1 MIERKEYME
10 KIEPFIDK
18 DLIKVITG
26 MRRSGKSVFLKHII
40 EKLKN
45 KGIKEDNIIYINLE
59 SIKYKNIK
67 KEEEL
72 DKIIID
78 KTKNIK
84 GKYYLLFD
92 EIQRVQ
98 GWENSINSYFASFD
112 ADIYI
117 TGSNSNLLSGELAT
131 YLSGRY
137 IEVKL
142 YPFSFKEALLMN
154 KNKSEEEVF
163 KDYLKLGGIPYIFEL
178 ENEKDKIEYLE
189 RLYDSIILRDV
200 IGRNNV
206 RNIELLDRIINYII
220 DNIGRT
226 FSAKNISDFLKHERR
241 SISSETVYNYLNYC
255 ENASIIH
262 KVKRENVLGKQ
273 ILKTQEK
280 YYLTDHGFKEVV
292 FRNNIKSKSQ
302 ILENIVYI
310 ELLRRGYKI
319 TIGKL
324 YDKEIDFICKKR
336 DELIYIQVCSTLD
349 SEKTKKREF
358 EPLLKIKDNYD
369 KYIISTDDYDL
380 SYNGIKH
387 KNIIEFLKED

>member
-45 KGIKEDNIIYINLE
+45 KGIEEDNIIYINLE

-92 EIQRVQ
+92 EIQRVE

-142 YPFSFKEALLMN
+142 YPFSFKEALLIN

-163 KDYLKLGGIPYIFEL
+163 QDSRGNNYA
-178 ENEKDKIEYLE
+178 EKI
-189 RLYDSIILRDV
+189 
-200 IGRNNV
+200 
-206 RNIELLDRIINYII
+206 
-220 DNIGRT
+220 
-226 FSAKNISDFLKHERR
+226 
-241 SISSETVYNYLNYC
+241 
-255 ENASIIH
+255 
-262 KVKRENVLGKQ
+262 
-273 ILKTQEK
+273 
-280 YYLTDHGFKEVV
+280 
-292 FRNNIKSKSQ
+292 
-302 ILENIVYI
+302 
-310 ELLRRGYKI
+310 
-319 TIGKL
+319 
-324 YDKEIDFICKKR
+324 
-336 DELIYIQVCSTLD
+336 
-349 SEKTKKREF
+349 
-358 EPLLKIKDNYD
+358 
-369 KYIISTDDYDL
+369 
-380 SYNGIKH
+380 
-387 KNIIEFLKED
+387 